1 MKMNKTLVL
10 TGLMISLATLLA
22 AGGSKEKESESTT
35 MMAPAMEGSMMSM
48 ESPEAPP
55 SASDG
60 YYKKP
65 QKETLMEEL
74 TKEQYNVTQ
83 KNGTEPAF
91 NNEYWDLTDAG
102 IFVDIVSGEALFS
115 STDKYKSGTGWPS
128 FTRTLVP
135 GNVVSVV
142 DDSYGMSR
150 TEVRSYFGDSHL
162 GHLFNDGPQPTGD
175 RYCINSAALKFIPV
189 EKLEEEGYGEYLSLF
204 DKSKKK
210 LETAVFAGGCFWGVE
225 AVYEHLNGVEKVI
238 SGYSGG
244 TAKTADYYTVGSG
257 ETDHAESVQVFYDP
271 AVISYKTLLEV
282 FFTVAHNPTELN
294 YQGPDHGSE
303 YRSVVFYNNEEQK
316 IETETTIAQLEKQK
330 VYSDPIVTEVT
341 ALKAFYPAEEYHQD
355 YMRLNPNSSYIQY
368 WDAPKVENLKK
379 LYPKL
384 IKKQ

>member
-91 NNEYWDLTDAG
+91 NNEYC
-102 IFVDIVSGEALFS
+102 
-115 STDKYKSGTGWPS
+115 
-128 FTRTLVP
+128 TLVP